1 RLRRH
6 EATQGMHYGYKHDIV
21 DLVASSRPERGGLWS
36 SMRALGILA
45 AVLLVLVMPG
55 RTTPLDVCLQSV
67 VSTLSNACNSQYT
80 TGNGSVSVPGKL
92 TEDFL
97 NLIGRCTVDTK
108 QDITLLAPNMSFTD
122 YMDSIN
128 TTAAVLWNAVDS
140 GIDAQ
145 HKSLNI
151 TRLPMPFWGRT
162 LALIGGVPPTY
173 LGLDIGTNSSLEY
186 DSWVVDPIAIADLY
200 DSRQTMDLSALIMEM
215 PYRQQLGWFG
225 IHQLFRGSVVVGQ
238 GTVASIPLGGLVYQM
253 FYRRDVLEAH
263 GLPVPVTWDDF
274 VATAAEVNGTDMNGD
289 GKPDY
294 GVCLQRPRYC
304 FNGFSLT
311 AIWSSFIQSHGTQH
325 GAFFDPETMEPLVN
339 NAAMALAMVIFKRLR
354 AYGPPDETSAPCLP
368 YNQRFVNGECALTLS
383 WGYQLKANLFR
394 PDSRVRDNVGVALLP
409 GSTMVLNRTT
419 GQMMNCTSLT
429 VCPFAEELFVLQ
441 TRTKRLVNRAPYLAV
456 PTASVS
462 ISAKANVWHQTKL
475 LDFFTYLASRNVSW
489 ELVTSPLTELGP
501 YRYEH
506 FDPAYINEWVRRGY
520 PKPII
525 GEFLDVMKR
534 QLDSSNVMVEVRT
547 LQAYAY
553 RRLLDLY
560 ATKISNDE
568 MGLTEAQE
576 QLAAEL
582 QIVYGTQNPRFKTIR
597 LLYRYSIG
605 LDDSVSVTDQSETQ
619 LAPPAPS
626 AGRSASSSRTLYY
639 VLGVPLVTAG
649 VLVLALIVY
658 VVFQRRR
665 RIISE
670 PTGHPGLGD
679 DTTLVVSDVEGSTV
693 LWEAIEPGVMDV
705 VFNLHHDCMRRT
717 AVRCGGYESQTEG
730 DSFIIAFHSA
740 DDAVRFALAVQQAL
754 LEEPWPRE
762 LLAHEK
768 CRPVWLAR
776 TGVEVPLDL
785 PLEHAA
791 MHRSSGVPHTC
802 DSSRHGAQQAGTQGS
817 FAVSGGLTKAAEFPP
832 PAAAALP
839 AVIGAGAGGGE
850 AGRARVGPVQ
860 DSAEMRKQAGDG
872 LNLWQMLPERWGSQW
887 RRRRRVHSTGGGS
900 IAVSVTAAT
909 TTSPGLLTGSRDPD
923 TPAAESASGVFG
935 DNVPTGPAGLLLPT
949 GSVAASVPLPP
960 TPLALS
966 IDTVGEAFQA
976 LWREVPAHIADPAFG
991 GGAVAARWPGVKAV
1005 FRPPMSKPPTVTGH
1019 LPVSTLATSVLAAAG
1034 SRGYAPA
1041 TGTAAATGPCSL
1053 SSPPPP
1059 FNRSRSLPVNP
1070 LSASTFKRSDVV
1082 SQLAKTTGNI
1092 TGECGSGG
1100 DADVLQDTNFSTGNT
1115 YGGILDDNRAR
1126 QIISDADRG
1135 SLELLAAKP
1144 SAQDIEQ
1151 PKCNSTGSA
1160 APSLT
1165 LTPAMGV
1172 GFADS
1177 SSISMGHRLPL
1188 PSPNAAVA
1196 GSGLARSASAGTGH
1210 RSTSGVDLATDV
1222 PQPPLA
1228 LSEMGTP
1235 TAAVSLHQQLATRWG
1250 VAQRM
1255 LRLQSHSHP
1264 YLGSSVQGTVC
1275 PSPGDD
1281 SSQQPEPALAPSP
1294 PSCTLVRRGL
1304 SVRIGMHTGI
1314 RHISDLVYSD
1324 VAKRWKYSG
1333 EVLAAAKAVSDAAN
1347 GGDVLIGTATLDR
1360 LDPDL
1365 LTKRCRLLYIGRHVL
1380 RGGNAATVATPA
1392 TLTQQPPPPG
1402 PGAVADLYALYSPR
1416 LLPRVGLYRP
1426 PRTELSLGLSVM
1438 DAPLGRIA
1446 YGLLVCHGL
1455 SNMAASGHDADVVSE
1470 ARSALMAI
1478 SDDQL
1483 LVCHGVPAAQPQA
1496 MGSSFGGTVVGVFR
1510 NPYHAILW
1518 ALQAQEDLLHFP
1530 WSPELLAH
1538 EQFEAIVVPAAAA
1551 NVLIGSGP
1559 PPPLSEQL
1567 SAHLTP
1573 AHRHGTGPG
1582 LGTSYVDG
1590 DPGIYAG
1597 FGQGMQGP
1605 GVMGAAGSC
1614 SGLAAGATGY
1624 GSDDPICGGDA
1635 ATGPAMRLSATLHTP
1650 NSASWASRTPTPRSN
1665 MLLASYDGIPVAGA
1679 GTSAAAGGGWVGSWK
1694 GSSASGRVRPS
1705 VPGPSSLPLQRQAI
1719 TSATVATASMA
1730 MPGPAGGTVS
1740 APIDMLI
1747 SGASP
1752 VVADDSACEVST
1764 TDGEPDSLIPARSAS
1779 GCVQLPSSRPRLT
1792 PMEGVAVDTPTLSMH
1807 FPAPSVMELA
1817 VEASAISAEVA
1828 QRSQNVPLIPEDNVG
1843 AILEGPM
1850 AASVVAAAAG
1860 GESGGDMVL
1869 YRGPRIKGAISYGS
1883 LKAVLDPLTGRVRYE
1898 GKAASCAAKMVS
1910 YASIG
1915 MVVASVDA
1923 VEAGHAEDSDGE
1935 GHHGTGCGITI
1946 PREGCC
1952 PPGDIGGAGVAS
1964 HDIDRRNMAPPMS
1977 RIGSFREDPEGPSA
1991 AMAAAAAAAAAA
2003 LLNLVPGG
2011 DGNCAVLHRSG
2022 SISTDTGAD
2031 LLAQMAATLAPGGGS
2046 GNHNPGDRQQASRTQ
2061 GRRALYNKMTEDPE
2075 TDGRSS
2081 HSGQLLCGGGGG
2093 GGGNTGEWRFPSGC
2107 STPFS
2112 GCSYTYSQNP
2122 LYGISLKPESRA
2134 ASRTARTMSNLN
2146 PDSRQAS
2153 RTLMQ
2158 QPCAPYAACLGPIA
2172 SLDGGTIRRPSR
2184 GPHLLAPLVQGDT
2197 YPASTASTT
2206 ATATTPG
2213 VGGSASGSGGLLPP
2227 PSEHNHG
2234 VVGYSPPRITGMWL
2248 TSASAK
2254 AIARSA
2260 RGEEGTRRDADEI
2273 QGTLELHHSAGT
2285 RLGSQDPA
2293 QPACGDGGGGDVAVL
2308 QGNSLQVGMTVAEDP
2323 GGVANE
2329 GPQPVRAQPLQSG
2342 STAAAHEGWRLGRSP
2357 VPQLPSQHTAL
2368 GLPPQ
2373 SPSYEAPAKTSLQP
2387 LQSIQALWHLEKQDM
2402 DDEDEDMG
2410 AATEGN
2416 AAVEEEEGE
2425 EEEVQVTHAE
2435 VKEDDVALALPL
2447 PLQMAASPP
2456 QPSSGM
2462 SSLSA
2467 IRGAIPLAS
2476 VAVTNGSKDPNPKG
2490 LASGP
2495 PASTSPVLPLMGEQ
2509 ILTLEPRRQSM
2520 YGTGRGFGM
2529 GAILLQQRANAA
2541 GEYVS
2546 SGPATAHNETAS
2558 LLRNRS
2564 SELRTLNTESGY
2576 GGAPDGTRSMD
2587 SKHQDGSPSRLHGV
2601 QSAVAAAGHGQAG
2614 GNGANGAV
2622 VPAAVV
2628 TPTAFEASSLHK
2640 PSPLRRSHGGI
2651 AVTSPVL
2658 TAAAA
2663 FTAGRSSSLR
2673 QGDAASTAA
2682 AAAAAFTAGRS
2693 SSLRHGVCDGLAPVL
2708 PPADILRQRQQQ
2720 NLLLLQ
2726 QQRES
2731 QRVFLCGGAATAM
2744 PLSLSSLRGVMPL
2757 PSVQVLSHSSA
2768 SGGSQ
2773 PLRPQTHN
2781 LQTYV
2786 PTTQYPQQP
2795 QHFQHPG
2802 TKSFDS
2808 APGPPNSSV
2817 EPELITTLAIAGGGG
2832 NSGTPGTSPPHFT
2845 GLNLASPPFIS
2856 TTSAG
2861 PVHSSPL
2868 NQMSSRRSLTSNS
2881 FASGTRMGTAVN
2893 GGGGGGGPLFG
2904 SSTRRMGLDQ
2914 GGQLGRPPAGG
2925 GILISHG
2932 QTRRCEAVAQ
2942 QDGGGAGGSGPFP
2955 SINSAAFIQPP
2966 PACGTFNS
2974 VSASATIA
2982 ARASV
2987 GDGGSGPTTWPSE
3000 LQLQTAAAV
3009 SQTLATVGFD
3019 EVAMMPIALKKRGYS
3034 QPLIVYLC
3042 RFASSARTFEMQQ
3055 RLVKMGHGNP
3065 TAAAAAVAS
3074 AAAAAAA
3081 AAAEIAGSS
3090 CTDKA
3095 TAGGIKGLLDTGT
3108 CVEASL
3114 AQLAT
3119 RDMAVTDSV
3128 TARSAGGIALLP
3140 VAAAT
3145 PGGGGGSST
3154 GGGGF
3159 LSERLD
3165 KTLSSMVG
3173 IFRFGNDIAAAVAL
3187 PPPPPPH
3194 LQFSGFLGLVGRRR
3208 SSMTGL
3214 YPNGTSLPLELSRRS
3229 AGFTLQGEMTFAM
3242 NVQPALATT
3251 PGSVVTPH
3259 GRAVSCAGVASSF
3272 AAAACGNIRG
3282 GIRSSAS
3289 GGGGFMRRFR
3299 RTSLDVTP
3307 LSKRRS
3313 DRALAASAAPVG
3325 MLGTYGIARPM
3336 GEVRTMSVK
3345 RVQRGPTSGPLITL
3359 AAGCGGGGGGGGVM
3373 PSAVVSAT
3381 LPTIHAHHIFSGTSS
3396 MPGIGCSF
3404 PYDTSQALY
3413 GTQHRTVHGAT
3424 GPLLLGAAT
3433 AAGGGGGG
3441 AIQRPLIRAAGGVGI
3456 AAGNANVAA
3465 GAAGALSH
3473 GGSSDDSPRG
3483 AATGMSG
3490 TDASA
3495 VANGAAGGPF
3505 ASAGLS
3511 SQPLFILGYNS
3522 TGGNVGGDGSI
3533 SAAWEYCGRPGGL
3546 VGRAP
3551 ALMTP
3556 TEEGIE
3562 VEAEE
3567 EEG

>member
-1 RLRRH
+1 
-6 EATQGMHYGYKHDIV
+6 MHYGYKHDIV
-21 DLVASSRPERGGLWS
+21 YLVASSRPERGGLWS

-45 AVLLVLVMPG
+45 AVFLVLVMPG

-67 VSTLSNACNSQYT
+67 VSTLSNGCNSQYT
-80 TGNGSVSVPGKL
+80 SGNGSVSISGKQ
-92 TEDFL
+92 TEDL
-97 NLIGRCTVDTK
+97 LDLIGRCTVDTK

-122 YMDSIN
+122 YMGSIN

-140 GIDAQ
+140 GTDAQ
-145 HKSLNI
+145 QKSLNI

-173 LGLDIGTNSSLEY
+173 LGLEMGTNSSFEY

-263 GLPVPVTWDDF
+263 GIPVPVTWDDF
-274 VATAAEVNGTDMNGD
+274 VATAAKVNGTDMSGD

-311 AIWSSFIQSHGTQH
+311 AIWSSFIQSQGTKH

-394 PDSRVRDNVGVALLP
+394 PDSRVRNNVGVALLP

-441 TRTKRLVNRAPYLAV
+441 SRTKRLVNRAPYLAV

-462 ISAKANVWHQTKL
+462 ISAKANVRHQTKL

-506 FDPAYINEWVRRGY
+506 FDPAYIDEWVRRGY
-520 PKPII
+520 PEPII
-525 GEFLDVMKR
+525 REFLDVMKR

-560 ATKISNDE
+560 ATKVSNDE
-568 MGLTEAQE
+568 MGLMEAQE

-582 QIVYGTQNPRFKTIR
+582 QKVYGTQNPRFKTIR

-605 LDDSVSVTDQSETQ
+605 LDDSVSVSAQSETQ
-619 LAPPAPS
+619 LAPA
-626 AGRSASSSRTLYY
+626 ADLSASSSRTLYH
-639 VLGVPLVTAG
+639 VLAVPLVTAG
-649 VLVLALIVY
+649 VLALACIMY
-658 VVFQRRR
+658 IVFQRRR
-665 RIISE
+665 RIISERE

-679 DTTLVVSDVEGSTV
+679 DTTLVVSDVEGSTA
-693 LWEAIEPGVMDV
+693 LWEAIEAGVMDV

-740 DDAVRFALAVQQAL
+740 NDAVRFALAVQQAL

-785 PLEHAA
+785 PLEPAA
-791 MHRSSGVPHTC
+791 MYRSGGVPHTC

-817 FAVSGGLTKAAEFPP
+817 FAFSGGVTTAAEFPP
-832 PAAAALP
+832 PVS
-839 AVIGAGAGGGE
+839 AVIGAGGDE
-850 AGRARVGPVQ
+850 ARREGVGPVQ
-860 DSAEMRKQAGDG
+860 DDVEMRKQPGDG
-872 LNLWQMLPERWGSQW
+872 LTVWQMLPERWGSQW
-887 RRRRRVHSTGGGS
+887 RRRRRRVYSTGGER

-923 TPAAESASGVFG
+923 TPTAVSASVVFG
-935 DNVPTGPAGLLLPT
+935 DNVPTGPGLLLPT
-949 GSVAASVPLPP
+949 GSVGTVAASPPPPLTSLP
-960 TPLALS
+960 LS
-966 IDTVGEAFQA
+966 IDSVGEALQA

-991 GGAVAARWPGVKAV
+991 GGAVAPRWQGVKAV
-1005 FRPPMSKPPTVTGH
+1005 FRPPMSCRSPTVMGH
-1019 LPVSTLATSVLAAAG
+1019 QLPVSTLATSSVLAAAG
-1034 SRGYAPA
+1034 SAGYAPSTRTAVA
-1041 TGTAAATGPCSL
+1041 TGTCSL
-1053 SSPPPP
+1053 SSSLPPPPPPP
-1059 FNRSRSLPVNP
+1059 FSRSRSLPVNP
-1070 LSASTFKRSDVV
+1070 LGASTFKRNDMV
-1082 SQLAKTTGNI
+1082 SQFAKTTGNI
-1092 TGECGSGG
+1092 AGECGGGG
-1100 DADVLQDTNFSTGNT
+1100 DADVLQDTNFSIGNT
-1115 YGGILDDNRAR
+1115 DGGILEDNRAR
-1126 QIISDADRG
+1126 QIVSDADRG
-1135 SLELLAAKP
+1135 SLEPLAATP
-1144 SAQDIEQ
+1144 SAEL
-1151 PKCNSTGSA
+1151 PKRNSTESE

-1165 LTPAMGV
+1165 LTPATGI
-1172 GFADS
+1172 GFAYPS
-1177 SSISMGHRLPL
+1177 SMSMGRRL
-1188 PSPNAAVA
+1188 PSPSPKATAA

-1210 RSTSGVDLATDV
+1210 RSASGVDLATAV
-1222 PQPPLA
+1222 SQPPLA
-1228 LSEMGTP
+1228 LSAMGTP
-1235 TAAVSLHQQLATRWG
+1235 TAAISLPQQLATRCG
-1250 VAQRM
+1250 LAQRM

-1264 YLGSSVQGTVC
+1264 YLGPSVQGTVG

-1281 SSQQPEPALAPSP
+1281 SSRQAVPALAPWP

-1333 EVLAAAKAVSDAAN
+1333 EVLAAAKVVSDAAN

-1380 RGGNAATVATPA
+1380 RGGDAATVRTPP
-1392 TLTQQPPPPG
+1392 TLTQPPPPPG
-1402 PGAVADLYALYSPR
+1402 PGVVADLYALYSPR

-1426 PRTELSLGLSVM
+1426 PRTEVSLGLSVM

-1470 ARSALMAI
+1470 ARSALMAT
-1478 SDDQL
+1478 SEDQL
-1483 LVCHGVPAAQPQA
+1483 LACHGVPAAQPQA
-1496 MGSSFGGTVVGVFR
+1496 GGSSFGGNVVGVFR

-1518 ALQAQEDLLHFP
+1518 ALQTQEDLLRFP

-1538 EQFEAIVVPAAAA
+1538 ERFEAIVVPAAAA
-1551 NVLIGSGP
+1551 DVLIGSGP
-1559 PPPLSEQL
+1559 PPPLSEPL
-1567 SAHLTP
+1567 PTHLTP
-1573 AHRHGTGPG
+1573 AATPTCASALSVAHRHGTGLG
-1582 LGTSYVDG
+1582 LGASYVDG
-1590 DPGIYAG
+1590 DPGCYAG
-1597 FGQGMQGP
+1597 LGQGMQGP
-1605 GVMGAAGSC
+1605 GIMGAVGSC
-1614 SGLAAGATGY
+1614 SGLAAGASGY
-1624 GSDDPICGGDA
+1624 GSDDHICGGDA
-1635 ATGPAMRLSATLHTP
+1635 VIGPAARLSVTTP
-1650 NSASWASRTPTPRSN
+1650 NSISWASRTPTPRSN
-1665 MLLASYDGIPVAGA
+1665 VSYDGMPVAGA
-1679 GTSAAAGGGWVGSWK
+1679 GPSAAARGGWAGSWK
-1694 GSSASGRVRPS
+1694 GSSASGRVRPN
-1705 VPGPSSLPLQRQAI
+1705 VPGPSSLPLQHQAA

-1730 MPGPAGGTVS
+1730 TPGSAGCTVS
-1740 APIDMLI
+1740 APIGMLN

-1752 VVADDSACEVST
+1752 RVADDSACEVST
-1764 TDGEPDSLIPARSAS
+1764 TDGELDSLIPARSAS
-1779 GCVQLPSSRPRLT
+1779 GCAPMPTPTPRLMPT
-1792 PMEGVAVDTPTLSMH
+1792 EGVAVDAPTLSMH

-1817 VEASAISAEVA
+1817 AEASVISAEVDV
-1828 QRSQNVPLIPEDNVG
+1828 QNSQNVSPSPGDNAGGV
-1843 AILEGPM
+1843 LVEPM
-1850 AASVVAAAAG
+1850 AASVMAAAAG
-1860 GESGGDMVL
+1860 GEAAGDMVL
-1869 YRGPRIKGAISYGS
+1869 YRGPRIKGAISYGP
-1883 LKAVLDPLTGRVRYE
+1883 LKAALDPLTGRVRYE

-1935 GHHGTGCGITI
+1935 ERHGTGCGITVL
-1946 PREGCC
+1946 REGCS
-1952 PPGDIGGAGVAS
+1952 PPGGGDIGGAGVPI
-1964 HDIDRRNMAPPMS
+1964 HDVDRRKMAPPLS

-2011 DGNCAVLHRSG
+2011 DGSCAVLHRSG
-2022 SISTDTGAD
+2022 SVSVDTGAD
-2031 LLAQMAATLAPGGGS
+2031 LLAQMAATLAHSGGG
-2046 GNHNPGDRQQASRTQ
+2046 GNHHTGDRQLASGPQ
-2061 GRRALYNKMTEDPE
+2061 GRRALYNQMTEDPE

-2081 HSGQLLCGGGGG
+2081 HSGQLLCGGVGGG
-2093 GGGNTGEWRFPSGC
+2093 GGGAGTTGEWRFQSGS

-2122 LYGISLKPESRA
+2122 LYGMPLKPESRA

-2153 RTLMQ
+2153 RTLMK
-2158 QPCAPYAACLGPIA
+2158 QPCAPYAACFGPIA

-2184 GPHLLAPLVQGDT
+2184 GPHLFAPLVHGDT
-2197 YPASTASTT
+2197 YPASTAITT
-2206 ATATTPG
+2206 AMTTAPG
-2213 VGGSASGSGGLLPP
+2213 VGGSAAGSGGLLPP
-2227 PSEHNHG
+2227 PSGHNAG
-2234 VVGYSPPRITGMWL
+2234 VAGSTPPGITGMWH
-2248 TSASAK
+2248 TSTSGK
-2254 AIARSA
+2254 AVARSPQ
-2260 RGEEGTRRDADEI
+2260 GEESALRDADEI
-2273 QGTLELHHSAGT
+2273 QSTLEFHHSAGT
-2285 RLGSQDPA
+2285 PGSADPA
-2293 QPACGDGGGGDVAVL
+2293 QPACDDGGGGDVTATTAAVL
-2308 QGNSLQVGMTVAEDP
+2308 QSNSLQVGMTVTEDP
-2323 GGVANE
+2323 GGAANQ
-2329 GPQPVRAQPLQSG
+2329 GPQPFGAQPLQGG
-2342 STAAAHEGWRLGRSP
+2342 STATAHEGWRLGRSP
-2357 VPQLPSQHTAL
+2357 VPLLPSQHTAFE
-2368 GLPPQ
+2368 LPPQ
-2373 SPSYEAPAKTSLQP
+2373 SPSYKASVKISPQP
-2387 LQSIQALWHLEKQDM
+2387 PQSIQDLWHLETQRI
-2402 DDEDEDMG
+2402 DDEEEDME

-2416 AAVEEEEGE
+2416 ATVQEEEGE
-2425 EEEVQVTHAE
+2425 EEEEEVTHAE
-2435 VKEDDVALALPL
+2435 VEEDNVVLTLPL
-2447 PLQMAASPP
+2447 PLEMAASPP

-2462 SSLSA
+2462 TSLSA

-2476 VAVTNGSKDPNPKG
+2476 VAVTSGSKDPNPKE
-2490 LASGP
+2490 LASGQPASAP
-2495 PASTSPVLPLMGEQ
+2495 PAMGEQ

-2546 SGPATAHNETAS
+2546 GGYAPSLNGTTS
-2558 LLRNRS
+2558 LLRNRN
-2564 SELRTLNTESGY
+2564 SELRTVNPESGY
-2576 GGAPDGTRSMD
+2576 GSVPDGTRSMD
-2587 SKHQDGSPSRLHGV
+2587 SKHRSRDGSPSRLNGPAGGN
-2601 QSAVAAAGHGQAG
+2601 SANGTVVAAAVA
-2614 GNGANGAV
+2614 
-2622 VPAAVV
+2622 
-2628 TPTAFEASSLHK
+2628 TPTALEASSLHK
-2640 PSPLRRSHGGI
+2640 PSPLRCSHGGI

-2663 FTAGRSSSLR
+2663 FAAGRSSSLR
-2673 QGDAASTAA
+2673 QGDAATTAA

-2693 SSLRHGVCDGLAPVL
+2693 SSLRYGVCDGLAPVL

-2726 QQRES
+2726 QQREP
-2731 QRVFLCGGAATAM
+2731 QRVFLGGGAATSSM
-2744 PLSLSSLRGVMPL
+2744 PLPQSSLRGVMPL
-2757 PSVQVLSHSSA
+2757 PSVQVLSHSQA
-2768 SGGSQ
+2768 GWGSQ

-2781 LQTYV
+2781 LQPYV
-2786 PTTQYPQQP
+2786 ATAQYPQQP

-2802 TKSFDS
+2802 TKSP
-2808 APGPPNSSV
+2808 PGPPNSTV
-2817 EPELITTLAIAGGGG
+2817 EPELIATLGIAGGGG
-2832 NSGTPGTSPPHFT
+2832 NSGTLGTSPPHFT
-2845 GLNLASPPFIS
+2845 GLNLAFPPAIS
-2856 TTSAG
+2856 TTSVA
-2861 PVHSSPL
+2861 PVQSSPL
-2868 NQMSSRRSLTSNS
+2868 NQMSSWRSLTSNS

-2893 GGGGGGGPLFG
+2893 GGGGGGGGPLLG
-2904 SSTRRMGLDQ
+2904 SSSRRMGLGQ
-2914 GGQLGRPPAGG
+2914 GGQQGRPPVGA

-2932 QTRRCEAVAQ
+2932 HTRRCEAVAQ
-2942 QDGGGAGGSGPFP
+2942 QDGGGAGVSGPFP
-2955 SINSAAFIQPP
+2955 SGNSGAFIQPP
-2966 PACGTFNS
+2966 PAFGTPNS
-2974 VSASATIA
+2974 IGASAIIA

-2987 GDGGSGPTTWPSE
+2987 GEGGGGAATWPSE
-3000 LQLQTAAAV
+3000 PQLQPAAAV

-3019 EVAMMPIALKKRGYS
+3019 EVAMVPMALKKRGYS

-3090 CTDKA
+3090 CTHMA
-3095 TAGGIKGLLDTGT
+3095 TAGGIMGHLDTRTGL
-3108 CVEASL
+3108 EASL
-3114 AQLAT
+3114 AQLVT
-3119 RDMAVTDSV
+3119 RDIAVTGSV
-3128 TARSAGGIALLP
+3128 TATNVGGIALLP
-3140 VAAAT
+3140 VAAAS
-3145 PGGGGGSST
+3145 PGGGGGGSST
-3154 GGGGF
+3154 GGGF

-3173 IFRFGNDIAAAVAL
+3173 IFRFGNDIAAVAPL
-3187 PPPPPPH
+3187 PPPPPPPPPPPH
-3194 LQFSGFLGLVGRRR
+3194 LQLSGFLGMVGRRR

-3214 YPNGTSLPLELSRRS
+3214 NPHGTSLPLELSRRS

-3242 NVQPALATT
+3242 NVQPALGKTH
-3251 PGSVVTPH
+3251 GSVVTPH
-3259 GRAVSCAGVASSF
+3259 GRAVSCAGVAPSS
-3272 AAAACGNIRG
+3272 AAAAYGTIRG

-3289 GGGGFMRRFR
+3289 GAGGFMRRFR
-3299 RTSLDVTP
+3299 RTSFDATP
-3307 LSKRRS
+3307 PSKRRS
-3313 DRALAASAAPVG
+3313 DRTLAVSAATVG

-3336 GEVRTMSVK
+3336 GEV
-3345 RVQRGPTSGPLITL
+3345 
-3359 AAGCGGGGGGGGVM
+3359 
-3373 PSAVVSAT
+3373 SAWA
-3381 LPTIHAHHIFSGTSS
+3381 
-3396 MPGIGCSF
+3396 
-3404 PYDTSQALY
+3404 
-3413 GTQHRTVHGAT
+3413 R
-3424 GPLLLGAAT
+3424 
-3433 AAGGGGGG
+3433 
-3441 AIQRPLIRAAGGVGI
+3441 
-3456 AAGNANVAA
+3456 
-3465 GAAGALSH
+3465 
-3473 GGSSDDSPRG
+3473 
-3483 AATGMSG
+3483 
-3490 TDASA
+3490 
-3495 VANGAAGGPF
+3495 
-3505 ASAGLS
+3505 
-3511 SQPLFILGYNS
+3511 
-3522 TGGNVGGDGSI
+3522 
-3533 SAAWEYCGRPGGL
+3533 
-3546 VGRAP
+3546 
-3551 ALMTP
+3551 
-3556 TEEGIE
+3556 
-3562 VEAEE
+3562 
-3567 EEG
+3567 